1 MAGIDPIS
9 LAVIG
14 AATGAIAS
22 PKDPIKGAL
31 LGGVAGFTGGSALA
45 GAAGAAGTA
54 GAAGIG
60 VPTAA
65 MGGGTG
71 LIAPASMT
79 ATGAGLAP
87 AAAGM
92 GGGTGLI
99 ASTAPTVAG
108 MGAQGIT
115 AANAASLGASAAGMS
130 GMDAMRMAGRG
141 MQMAQPQ
148 QQAPATGPNTFRGAK
163 QVNTTEPILSLLA
176 TAEPRRR
183 QPLSLL

>member
-22 PKDPIKGAL
+22 PRDPLAGAL
-31 LGGVAGFTGGSALA
+31 MGGALGFGGGSLLAAAPAA
-45 GAAGAAGTA
+45 GAAGAAGI
-54 GAAGIG
+54 AA
-60 VPTAA
+60 PTAA

-71 LIAPASMT
+71 LIAPATMT

-92 GGGTGLI
+92 GGGTGLV

-108 MGAQGIT
+108 MGAQGISAFAPAVTT
-115 AANAASLGASAAGMS
+115 AAGGITANQALNMGM
-130 GMDAMRMAGRG
+130 RG
-141 MQMAQPQ
+141 MNLLSQQQ
-148 QQAPATGPNTFRGAK
+148 QQAPAPTPSMFRGSK
-163 QVNTTEPILSLLA
+163 QVTLTEPISSLFDVAERKRKPVMSLL
-176 TAEPRRR
+176 
-183 QPLSLL
+183 